1 MTGRKK
7 MEEIVEAIF
16 EALPVQST
24 VPVTTLAN
32 DADITWRTAQRYIK
46 MIMDIQGRPKV
57 FKEEIGE
64 LAGYRRETM
73 AGRPP
78 KQ

>member
-24 VPVTTLAN
+24 EPVTTIAN
-32 DADITWRTAQRYIK
+32 NADISWRTAQRYIT
-46 MIMDIQGRPKV
+46 MIMDIQNRPKV
-57 FKEEIGE
+57 FKAVIGE
-64 LAGYRRETM
+64 QSGYRRETM

-78 KQ
+78 KK